1 MKYITSLVLL
11 FFLCVSCGEESGK
24 KKQHKPA
31 SLGAI
36 NNLSVVME
44 TPLWRSAVG
53 DTVRSIFA
61 AQVKGLPWQEP
72 LFNIEYMPQR
82 VFTGTTRHR
91 RAVLF
96 VSLDSTDAT
105 QIRTDLYAAPQKIG
119 VVKAPTRKGLIEN
132 LKQHADTLV
141 SAFKQ
146 QELEEAQNRINR
158 ALSKEDVLQRK
169 FGISLKL
176 PLIYELGKE
185 EEDFVWI
192 DREIQKGTMNI
203 LAYEMPEKYFE
214 SDSSMVNRIVHM
226 RDSIGEAYI
235 PGPDIPGK
243 KTYMIT
249 EKAFAPYVNE
259 TRIAGHKA
267 WEARG
272 IWEVANYPMAGPFV
286 TYIIDRPNSDKKL
299 VLEGFTFA
307 PATNKRDY
315 MLELEAILKTLEFQK
330 EGV

>member
-1 MKYITSLVLL
+1 MKYISGLMLILTLL
-11 FFLCVSCGEESGK
+11 VSCGEDEGK
-24 KKQHKPA
+24 KSKYQPA

-44 TPLWRSAVG
+44 TPLWRGAVG

-61 AQVKGLPWQEP
+61 AQVRGLPWQEP
-72 LFNIEYMPQR
+72 IFNIEHMPER

-96 VSLDSTDAT
+96 VSLDSLDAT
-105 QIRTDLYAAPQKIG
+105 QIRTNLYAAPQKVG
-119 VVKAPTRKGLIEN
+119 VVKAPTRQGLIEN
-132 LKQHADTLV
+132 LTMHADTLV
-141 SAFKQ
+141 KAFKQ
-146 QELEEAQNRINR
+146 QELEETQSRIQR
-158 ALSKEDVLQRK
+158 ALSKEDVLRRK
-169 FGISLKL
+169 FGINVKL

-185 EEDFVWI
+185 EENFVWI

-203 LAYEMPEKYFE
+203 LAYEVPDTYFE
-214 SDSSMVNRIVHM
+214 SDSSMVSQVVRM
-226 RDSIGEAYI
+226 RDSIGERYV

-249 EKAFAPYVNE
+249 EKAFAPYLNE
-259 TRIAGHKA
+259 TRIAGQQA

-286 TYIIDRPNSDKKL
+286 TYIIDRPDSDKKL

-307 PATNKRDY
+307 PSTNKRDY
-315 MLELEAILKTLEFQK
+315 MLELEAIIKTLEWK
-330 EGV
+330 S